1 MKLTSLVP
9 VASYFTLVRLKHAA
23 ALLRSFC
30 DTCSI
35 DCVVPLNDDSALQIN
50 LITFVNHYTVARTG
64 KDRRPFLGE
73 QLFRTT
79 TLDKF
84 VYTYLIN

>member
-1 MKLTSLVP
+1 MLKLTSLVP
-9 VASYFTLVRLKHAA
+9 VASYFTLVRLKQAA

-50 LITFVNHYTVARTG
+50 LIKFVNHY
-64 KDRRPFLGE
+64 KDAKTEPMTFLRE
-73 QLFRTT
+73 QLLQTT
-79 TLDKF
+79 TL
-84 VYTYLIN
+84 